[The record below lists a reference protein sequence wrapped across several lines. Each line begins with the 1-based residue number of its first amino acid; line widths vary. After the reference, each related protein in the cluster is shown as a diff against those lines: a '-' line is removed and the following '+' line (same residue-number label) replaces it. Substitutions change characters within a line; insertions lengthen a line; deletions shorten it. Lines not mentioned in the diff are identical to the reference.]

1 MHMITSQIRFGITTI
16 LVHKLGKGI
25 HSSSNRFK
33 IYGCETGSKQMK
45 MAKHVILPQCNKWV
59 PSYYYIFKGK
69 QFKRSFIARREFE
82 ATMAMEPQSLEGLQF

>member
-1 MHMITSQIRFGITTI
+1 MHMITSQIKFGITTI

-82 ATMAMEPQSLEGLQF
+82 ATMAMHTQSLEGPQF